1 MPVQSGVEDV
11 AVEIDMLYLE
21 TVFEQ
26 LSADQIVQLIPN
38 ITKLIAV
45 YNESEQAL
53 LSVKAA

>member
-11 AVEIDMLYLE
+11 VVEIDMLYLK

-45 YNESEQAL
+45 YNKSEQAL